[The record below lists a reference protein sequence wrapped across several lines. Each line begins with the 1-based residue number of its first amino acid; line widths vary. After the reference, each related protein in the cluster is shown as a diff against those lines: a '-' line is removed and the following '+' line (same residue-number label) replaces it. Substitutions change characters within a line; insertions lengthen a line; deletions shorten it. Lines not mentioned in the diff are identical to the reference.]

1 MAQDDRLIARYLEL
15 LKKSLLDELYLEN
28 EARLIYVIECLVR
41 GQPVDAELLTRP
53 QKLTV
58 LADLKRMRRIG
69 GYYMLQDRGPDGTP
83 VFRPEY
89 RFVSENAHTMMGRQR
104 LDNLHECL
112 DVVRREAVPGD
123 LIETGVWRG
132 GGTIFMRG
140 FLAAH
145 GIDDRR
151 VWVADSFEG
160 LPAPS
165 LPEDAQSNLSKTVAP
180 FLAIA
185 LDEVKELFERYGLLD
200 DQVRFLEG
208 WFRDTLPGA
217 AIEQLALLRLD
228 GDLYE
233 STMDALNPLYDKLSA
248 GGFVIVDDYGAL
260 PQCKLAVDEFR
271 ADRDIIDRIYPIDG
285 AAVYWRKTAKP

>member
-1 MAQDDRLIARYLEL
+1 MAQDDRLGARYLEL

-28 EARLIYVIECLVR
+28 EARLIYVVECMLR
-41 GQPVDAELLTRP
+41 GQSVDAELLTRP
-53 QKLTV
+53 QKLQIF
-58 LADLKRMRRIG
+58 ADLQRMRTIG
-69 GYYMLQDRGPDGTP
+69 GYYMLQDRAPDGSTVP
-83 VFRPEY
+83 RPEY
-89 RFVSENAHTMMGRQR
+89 RFVTENAHTMMGRKR

-112 DVVRREAVPGD
+112 DAIVADGVPGD

-145 GIDDRR
+145 DVTDRR

-160 LPAPS
+160 LPKPTLA
-165 LPEDAQSNLSKTVAP
+165 EDAQSNLSKEVAP
-180 FLAIA
+180 FLAIS
-185 LDEVKELFERYGLLD
+185 LDEVKALFERYGLLD
-200 DQVRFLEG
+200 DQVQFLKG

-217 AIEQLALLRLD
+217 PIERLALLRLD

-233 STMDALNPLYDKLSA
+233 STMDALVPLYDKLSP

-260 PQCKLAVDEFR
+260 PQCKLAIDEFR
-271 ADRDIIDRIYPIDG
+271 ADRDIIDRLYPIDG
-285 AAVYWRKTAKP
+285 AAIFWRKGG

>member
-1 MAQDDRLIARYLEL
+1 MAQDDHLRARYLEL

-28 EARLIYVIECLVR
+28 EARLIYVVECMVR
-41 GQPVDAELLTRP
+41 GQPVDANLLIRP
-53 QKLTV
+53 QALPL
-58 LADLKRMRRIG
+58 LADLKRMREIG
-69 GYYMLQDRGPDGTP
+69 GAYMLHEIGPDGAP

-89 RFVSENAHTMMGRQR
+89 RFVSENGHTMMGRKR
-104 LDNLHECL
+104 LDNLHDCL
-112 DVVRREAVPGD
+112 EAVRRDAVPGD

-145 GIDDRR
+145 DITDRR

-160 LPAPS
+160 LPVPS
-165 LPEDAQSNLSKTVAP
+165 RPEDAQSKFSKDVAP

-185 LDEVKELFERYGLLD
+185 LDEVKALFARYGLLD
-200 DQVRFLEG
+200 DQVCFLEG
-208 WFRDTLPGA
+208 WFRDTLPRA
-217 AIEQLALLRLD
+217 PIERLAVLRLD

-233 STMDALNPLYDKLSA
+233 STMDALIPLYDKLST

-260 PQCKLAVDEFR
+260 PQCKLAIDEFR
-271 ADRDIIDRIYPIDG
+271 AERDIIDRLYAIDG
-285 AAVYWRKTAKP
+285 AAIFWRKGGP